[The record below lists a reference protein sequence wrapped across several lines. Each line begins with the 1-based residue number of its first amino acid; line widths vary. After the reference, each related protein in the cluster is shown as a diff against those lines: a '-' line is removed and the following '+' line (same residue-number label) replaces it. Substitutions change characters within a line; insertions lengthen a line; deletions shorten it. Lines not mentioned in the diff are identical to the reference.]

1 MKMTKEEIAWD
12 LSKLFSGPNDP
23 KIDKLIENSKNQV
36 IQFIKDYKGKIKP
49 PEFSASDLNKLFQ
62 RQEEFE
68 ANLDE
73 LLTFAHILYDAD
85 MQIIEHE
92 ALNNKTTDFLTDVN
106 KKLTFL
112 ELEVG
117 KFVFEKKDLLNDP
130 ALQNYRHYLEKIAR
144 AYPHLLSEVEEQLIV
159 EKDQYGVSQWSQL
172 QGKWLN
178 TRQFHVMVEGEEKIL
193 SYGEAYILLSHPD
206 RETRI
211 SADKSI
217 YETLGKD
224 EYIFSTALRNIC
236 GDWMKTVERRKYD
249 NALHHSLI
257 FNDTSQEII
266 ESLMKTVEENA
277 HVYQRYLKLKAN
289 LLKLPRLNYAD
300 VLAPLLEMP
309 DKKYSWDETKKLIL
323 DAYKSFD
330 NEFAEIAVDMYEK
343 RHIDASIRMGKRNG
357 AYCAGWYKGKS
368 AFILMNFA
376 GQIGEIYTLAHEFG
390 HAIHGYLAMDKQTY
404 LNLHPGYTTAECAS
418 TFCELLCT
426 DLLLETSDSDSFKKA
441 ILAHVLD
448 DAGMAAFQVSA
459 RYWFEES
466 MYNALKNNE
475 YLDGQTISKLWVAG
489 RDKIYGDSIDFFDEL
504 IWEWTMKPH
513 YYQVGLR
520 FYNYPYV
527 YAQLFVYALYQIYK
541 TEGKDFAP
549 KFKKL
554 LASGGSVSPKEL
566 GKIVGLD
573 ITKPEFWKLGIKQYE
588 DFVNQLEKLMS

>member
-1 MKMTKEEIAWD
+1 
-12 LSKLFSGPNDP
+12 
-23 KIDKLIENSKNQV
+23 
-36 IQFIKDYKGKIKP
+36 
-49 PEFSASDLNKLFQ
+49 
-62 RQEEFE
+62 
-68 ANLDE
+68 
-73 LLTFAHILYDAD
+73 
-85 MQIIEHE
+85 HE
-92 ALNNKTTDFLTDVN
+92 ALKNKTIEFLTEVN

-117 KFVFEKKDLLNDP
+117 KFVFENKNLLNDP
-130 ALQNYRHYLEKIAR
+130 ALQNYKHYLEKIAR
-144 AYPHLLSEVEEQLIV
+144 AYPHLLSEVEEQLIL

-236 GDWMKTVERRKYD
+236 SDWVKTVERRKYD
-249 NALHHSLI
+249 NTLHHSLI
-257 FNDTSQEII
+257 VNDTSQEII
-266 ESLMKTVEENA
+266 ESLMKTIEENA
-277 HVYQRYLKLKAN
+277 GVYQRYLKLKAK

-418 TFCELLCT
+418 TFGELLCT

-448 DAGMAAFQVSA
+448 DSGMAAFQVSA
-459 RYWFEES
+459 RYWFEE
-466 MYNALKNNE
+466 
-475 YLDGQTISKLWVAG
+475 
-489 RDKIYGDSIDFFDEL
+489 
-504 IWEWTMKPH
+504 
-513 YYQVGLR
+513 
-520 FYNYPYV
+520 
-527 YAQLFVYALYQIYK
+527 
-541 TEGKDFAP
+541 
-549 KFKKL
+549 
-554 LASGGSVSPKEL
+554 
-566 GKIVGLD
+566 
-573 ITKPEFWKLGIKQYE
+573 
-588 DFVNQLEKLMS
+588 